1 MKGSRIVV
9 LLAALLLLVLPQLA
23 AAASPGA
30 AAPASASGG
39 VRLDSGWEYRWSEA
53 DPWRPLAALK
63 EPPQRER
70 RTSVWL
76 RTTLPAAHFAEATLY
91 VKDIEQSYEA
101 LLDGRTIRVVGDV
114 SGRQR
119 FTGYELNFIPLGS
132 NYAGK
137 EIVFHI
143 VSNYSQLG
151 IFGGAELNS
160 RSALVE
166 HIVRSDAVRIGFA
179 FLYVLVGIFF
189 MFLFLKDRQKA
200 YWCFGLFLILMGM
213 WIVSRSEARFL
224 LWDAPVFWLDCRI
237 YAIYAVP
244 VFFVQF
250 YECLLGEG
258 YRKLSRRIWQLHL
271 IYAVGA
277 AAVVELRLVPIMNTL
292 VPFDILLLLSIVYT
306 VTFGIVKSLQGS
318 SEAKIFSLGAI
329 TFALTSAYDILS
341 TLGLVKWAQPISHWG
356 LLIFVVSMVFILGR
370 QFLRY
375 GIIGAT
381 LNFRKEQ
388 MEQTM
393 RAMTTGTA
401 MMNHMIKNEITKI
414 NFLAGRIK
422 DALVEHHY
430 EQADRAVDSIFFT
443 VQHLKEM
450 VDKIKERTAEIH
462 LNEMVC
468 EVEAL
473 VAQAVSSIQPYL
485 EEKNVELVKE
495 LKDKGCLRCDPWYLS
510 DAIVNICLN
519 AVEAVEPGEG
529 RIVFKVWRARKEV
542 LLEIRDNGCGI
553 PEAYVRRVLEPFFS
567 TKNRKDNHGLGL
579 SYCYNVIRKHGGTLD
594 IQSRVHNGTA
604 VTIRLPARTGS

>member
-1 MKGSRIVV
+1 MKGSRI
-9 LLAALLLLVLPQLA
+9 AALLAVFLLVALPQLP
-23 AAASPGA
+23 AAASPD
-30 AAPASASGG
+30 ASPEAKLSGG
-39 VRLDSGWEYRWSEA
+39 IQLDRGWEYRWSES
-53 DPWRPLAALK
+53 DDWRRLQRLS

-76 RTTLPAAHFAEATLY
+76 KTRLPEQRFPEATLY
-91 VKDIEQSYEA
+91 VKDIEQSYEVF
-101 LLDGRTIRVVGDV
+101 LDGRSLRTVGDV
-114 SGRQR
+114 SGEKR
-119 FTGYELNFIPLGS
+119 FTGYELNLIPLDS
-132 NYAGK
+132 DYAGK

-143 VSNYSQLG
+143 VSDYSQIGL
-151 IFGGAELNS
+151 FGGAELNS
-160 RSALVE
+160 RSALIE
-166 HIVRSDAVRIGFA
+166 RMVRSDAVRIGFA

-200 YWCFGLFLILMGM
+200 YWCFGFFLIFMGL
-213 WIVSRSEARFL
+213 WIVARTESRFL
-224 LWDAPVFWLDCRI
+224 LWDAPAFWLDCRI
-237 YAIYAVP
+237 YAIYLVP

-271 IYAVGA
+271 LYAVGA
-277 AAVVELRLVPIMNTL
+277 AVAVECRLVPIMNTL
-292 VPFDILLLLSIVYT
+292 VPFDILLLLSILYT
-306 VTFGIVKSLQGS
+306 ITFGIVKSLQGS
-318 SEAKIFSLGAI
+318 SEAKIFSLGVI
-329 TFALTSAYDILS
+329 TFALTSAYDILN
-341 TLGLVKWAQPISHWG
+341 TLGLVKWSQPISHWG
-356 LLIFVVSMVFILGR
+356 LFIFVVSMVFILGR

-422 DALVEHHY
+422 DAMAERHY
-430 EQADRAVDSIFFT
+430 EQADRSVDSIFFT

-473 VAQAVSSIQPYL
+473 VEQAVSSVQPYL
-485 EEKNVELVKE
+485 EQKNVELVRE
-495 LKDKGCLRCDPWYLS
+495 LKDKGILRCDPWYLS

-529 RIVFKVWRARKEV
+529 KIALKVWRSRKEL

-579 SYCYNVIRKHGGTLD
+579 SYCYNVVRKHGGTLD
-594 IQSRVHNGTA
+594 IQSRVQSGTS
-604 VTIRLPARTGS
+604 VTIRLPAKAGS